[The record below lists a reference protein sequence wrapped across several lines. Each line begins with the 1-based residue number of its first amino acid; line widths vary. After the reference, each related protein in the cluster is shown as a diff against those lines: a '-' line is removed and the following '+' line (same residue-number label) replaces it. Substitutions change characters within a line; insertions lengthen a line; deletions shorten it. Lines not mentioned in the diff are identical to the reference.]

1 MADIKASPPAVD
13 KMQLAAAELKGRAA
27 NVISTASELEQR
39 LIDTRTRPVILPII
53 VYVTGALAILALIA
67 FGVLSVLATRKRLAR
82 AEDRDTRHT
91 QTSLSPPDEI
101 TNLAAGDLTVAVT
114 VPEHLTGAIAHPLT
128 HTAPNI
134 PHTAGPNT

>member
-39 LIDTRTRPVILPII
+39 LIDTRTRQVILPII

-82 AEDRDTRHT
+82 ADDRDTR
-91 QTSLSPPDEI
+91 QQQALLSLLDEI
-101 TNLAAGDLTVAVT
+101 TNLADGDLTVDVT
-114 VPEHLTGAIAHPLT
+114 EIGRPSCREREGQY
-128 HTAPNI
+128 
-134 PHTAGPNT
+134 G

>member
-39 LIDTRTRPVILPII
+39 LIDTRTRQVILPII

-67 FGVLSVLATRKRLAR
+67 FGVLSVLATRKRLR
-82 AEDRDTRHT
+82 SAERRVGKECV
-91 QTSLSPPDEI
+91 SPCRYRWSPY
-101 TNLAAGDLTVAVT
+101 
-114 VPEHLTGAIAHPLT
+114 H
-128 HTAPNI
+128 
-134 PHTAGPNT
+134 